1 MMLQWYWNTFCIV
14 FSISNHDCRLMSI
27 ICGNLSKSFQSI
39 IQSACKTAFSLL
51 LAINQDFRRTP
62 LLNHCYQTEIEQ
74 EKAIQIAWPTS
85 KKSSA
90 PGTHYEANSAIG
102 HRPSCWPY
110 GFSSFSR
117 ISQFRR
123 SVSLCILSRDFLAC
137 ANFLSSTR
145 FMRLCVIIPSALL
158 LVFPLFF
165 FSLSFWCKLMS
176 YSGDI
181 GRYRT
186 KVKGT
191 AKVVQ
196 VLWRCR
202 CSWFIFHLLVFIIY
216 LFLVHYLS

>member
-110 GFSSFSR
+110 GFFSFSR
-117 ISQFRR
+117 ISRFRR
-123 SVSLCILSRDFLAC
+123 SVSLCILSQDFLAF

-158 LVFPLFF
+158 VVFPLFLVSRFGVNLCRIQATLEDIEQKWRGRPKLFKFCGAAVVADSF
-165 FSLSFWCKLMS
+165 FTF
-176 YSGDI
+176 
-181 GRYRT
+181 
-186 KVKGT
+186 
-191 AKVVQ
+191 
-196 VLWRCR
+196 
-202 CSWFIFHLLVFIIY
+202 
-216 LFLVHYLS
+216 